1 MKDVILVLAA
11 ILLIA
16 ASASADIVLFE
27 DFEDAAVCYTTSVP
41 EFTDGSGDFFIRTDD
56 SDNGAFVEYT
66 GKQGDYY
73 FAGMDL
79 NGEGATLP
87 LTMSFSGIDISG
99 YTDLTF
105 SSLFA
110 EDDDGTSE
118 DWDLSDYV
126 HIDYQIDGGGYQAL
140 IWFESIPDGDSYN
153 SVPALDTDFDGN
165 GDGKVL
171 TDTFDLFTADI
182 TGTGSTLDLRFTF
195 QLNAG
200 DEDIAI
206 DNVQIEG
213 VNPVPVPA
221 AAWLLGSGFVGLIGL
236 RRKHR

>member
-1 MKDVILVLAA
+1 MKQVFLVFAA
-11 ILLIA
+11 ILLITGTT
-16 ASASADIVLFE
+16 SADVVLFE
-27 DFEDAAVCYTTSVP
+27 DFEDATVGYTTSVP
-41 EFTDGSGDFFIRTDD
+41 EFTDGSGDFFIRTDG
-56 SDNGAFVEYT
+56 SDHGAFVEYT

-79 NGEGATLP
+79 DGEGDRLP
-87 LTMSFSGIDISG
+87 LTMSFSGIDITG

-110 EDDDGTSE
+110 EDDEGTNE

-126 HIDYQIDGGGYQAL
+126 HIDYQIDSGGYQAL
-140 IWFESIPDGDSYN
+140 MWFESIPDGDPYN

-171 TDTFDLFTADI
+171 TDMFDLFTADI
-182 TGTGSTLDLRFTF
+182 TGTGSTLDLRLTF

-206 DNVQIEG
+206 DNIQVEG
-213 VNPVPVPA
+213 VSPVPVPA
-221 AAWLLGSGFVGLIGL
+221 AVWLLGSGLVGLIGL